1 MAKQPKVSGTILER
15 IQANSRIKETAILTE
30 SKLYEDRDA
39 VATGIPIMNVA
50 LSGDLDVGYTS
61 GLIMFAGPSKHFKTL
76 FTMLLASYY
85 MKKYPDAVMLF
96 YTSEFG
102 SPITYFDSL
111 HIDKDRVV
119 ISPILDI
126 EELKFDLMKQLNGL
140 VKGDKVI
147 IVVDSIGNLASVKEV
162 SDAEEANS
170 VTDMSRA
177 KALKSF
183 FRVIAPRCTMKD
195 IPFLV
200 VNHVYQEQKLY
211 GATIVS
217 GGTGSYYNSDT
228 IFIIGRQQDAE
239 GKGAEKEIK
248 GYRYVINVEKSRY
261 VKEKSKFIL
270 EVGFDT
276 GINKWSGLLDVAEES
291 GHVIKPKMGKYQRA
305 MDGEEGQLFSED
317 ETNTK
322 VFWAPILAD
331 ISFKEYIRNTYQLAE
346 SELMTEE
353 EC

>member
-1 MAKQPKVSGTILER
+1 MAKQPKISGSVLER

-39 VATGIPIMNVA
+39 VSTGIPIMNIA
-50 LSGDLDVGYTS
+50 LSGDIDVGFTS

-111 HIDKDRVV
+111 HIDKRRV
-119 ISPILDI
+119 IIAPILDI
-126 EELKFDLMKQLNGL
+126 EELKFDLMNQVENFA
-140 VKGDKVI
+140 KGDKVI
-147 IVVDSIGNLASVKEV
+147 VVIDSIGNLASVKEV
-162 SDAEEANS
+162 TDAEEGHS

-183 FRVIAPRCTMKD
+183 FRIIAPRCTMKD
-195 IPFLV
+195 IPLLV
-200 VNHVYQEQKLY
+200 VNHTYEEQKLY
-211 GATIVS
+211 GKTIVS

-228 IFIIGRQQDAE
+228 IFIIGRQQDIE
-239 GKGAEKEIK
+239 GTGVSKEIK
-248 GYRYVINVEKSRY
+248 GYKYVINVEKSRY
-261 VKEKSKFIL
+261 VKEKSKFFL
-270 EVGFDT
+270 EVSFDH
-276 GINKWSGLLDVAEES
+276 GINRWSGLLDIAQES
-291 GHVIKPKMGKYQRA
+291 GHVIKPKAARYQRTV
-305 MDGEEGQLFSED
+305 DGEAANIYMED

-322 VFWAPILAD
+322 EFWAPILAD
-331 ISFKEYIRNTYQLAE
+331 ETFKEYVRNTYQLAE
-346 SELMTEE
+346 TELITGE
-353 EC
+353 

>member
-1 MAKQPKVSGTILER
+1 MAKAAKVTGSVLDR

-39 VATGIPIMNVA
+39 VATSIPIMNIA
-50 LSGDLDVGYTS
+50 LSGDLDVGFTS

-76 FTMLLASYY
+76 FTMLLASFY

-111 HIDKDRVV
+111 RIDKNRVV
-119 ISPILDI
+119 MSPILDI
-126 EELKFDLMKQLNGL
+126 EELKFDLMQQVENL

-162 SDAEEANS
+162 EDAEEGKS

-183 FRVIAPRCTMKD
+183 FRIIAPRCTMKD

-239 GKGAEKEIK
+239 GTGATKEVK
-248 GYRYVINVEKSRY
+248 GYKYVINVEKSRY
-261 VKEKSKFIL
+261 VKEKSKFLL
-270 EVGFDT
+270 EVRFDT
-276 GINKWSGLLDVAEES
+276 GINRWSGLLDIALDS
-291 GHVIKPKMGKYQRA
+291 GHVVKPKAGWYQKA
-305 MDGEEGQLFSED
+305 MDGEDAKNYREEETDTSE
-317 ETNTK
+317 
-322 VFWAPILAD
+322 FWAPILAD
-331 ISFKEYIRNTYQLAE
+331 PTFKEYVRNTYQLADSQLISGE
-346 SELMTEE
+346 
-353 EC
+353 

>member
-1 MAKQPKVSGTILER
+1 MAKQPKITGSVLER
-15 IQANSRIKETAILTE
+15 IQANSRIKETALLTE
-30 SKLYEDRDA
+30 SKLYEDREA
-39 VATGIPIMNVA
+39 VATNIPIMNIA
-50 LSGDLDVGYTS
+50 MSGDIDVGFTS

-111 HIDKDRVV
+111 HIDKNRVV

-126 EELKFDLMKQLNGL
+126 EELKFDLMKQVEGL
-140 VKGDKVI
+140 SKGDKVI

-162 SDAEEANS
+162 TDAEEGNS

-183 FRVIAPRCTMKD
+183 FRIIAPRCTMKD

-211 GATIVS
+211 GQTIVS

-228 IFIIGRQQDAE
+228 IFIIGRQQDVE
-239 GKGAEKEIK
+239 GVGAEKEVK

-261 VKEKSKFIL
+261 VKEKSKFLL
-270 EVGFDT
+270 EVSFDH
-276 GINKWSGLLDVAEES
+276 GINKWSGLLDIAQDS
-291 GHVIKPKMGKYQRA
+291 GHVTKPKNGWYQKAGDEKIYR
-305 MDGEEGQLFSED
+305 ED
-317 ETNTK
+317 ETDTK
-322 VFWAPILAD
+322 EFWAPILAD
-331 ISFKEYIRNTYQLAE
+331 PTFKEYVRNTYQLAD
-346 SELMTEE
+346 SQLISGEE
-353 EC
+353 